1 MSLGIEEMQERD
13 NKIRVLQVNKLYY
26 PVTGGIERVVQQ
38 LAEGLCDETDTK
50 VLVCCKKGRTIVE
63 QIAGIEVTRA
73 SSMGMLSSLPLS
85 VSFLWKFR
93 RMAKDRDIVHIHMPF
108 PLGDLACFLSGYK
121 GKVIL
126 WWHSDIVRQKKLMK
140 LYRPLMEWLLRR
152 ADCIVVAT
160 QGHIDGSKYLK
171 PYQDKCR
178 IIPYGV
184 ERQIEETA
192 DRWIAVQEESS
203 GRQHSS
209 KDSVR
214 FLFVGRLVYY
224 KGCNELIRAFIQVSA
239 SRSDLFLDIVGT
251 GPLEREMKEMVHE
264 AGLEERVR
272 FYANVEDEELAEF
285 FGTCDVF
292 VLPSVARSEA
302 FGLVQIEAMA
312 FGKPVI
318 NTKLPS
324 GVPYVSL
331 DQVTGL
337 TVPPEDVHKLAQ
349 AMQYLA
355 EHPDERR
362 EMGVRARQRMKKMY
376 RIDTMLEH
384 VKRLYEELMEGNE

>member
-1 MSLGIEEMQERD
+1 MLGNEEMREKN

-38 LAEGLCDETDTK
+38 LAEGLCEDTDTK
-50 VLVCCKKGRTIVE
+50 VLVCRRKGRTIVE

-93 RMAKDRDIVHIHMPF
+93 RMAKDRDIIHIHMPF

-121 GKVIL
+121 GRVIL

-171 PYQDKCR
+171 PYQEKCR
-178 IIPYGV
+178 IIPFGV
-184 ERQIEETA
+184 DLKIEKEA
-192 DRWIAVQEESS
+192 DRWYEEGRLLERSEEKPDAV
-203 GRQHSS
+203 
-209 KDSVR
+209 K

-224 KGCNELIRAFIQVSA
+224 KGCRTMIEAFVQAAKGNSRIQ
-239 SRSDLFLDIVGT
+239 LDIVGT
-251 GPLEREMKEMVHE
+251 GPLEPELKKQT
-264 AGLEERVR
+264 
-272 FYANVEDEELAEF
+272 EELGLTDRIQFHAEVSDDELIGYF
-285 FGTCDVF
+285 KECDVF
-292 VLPSVARSEA
+292 VLPSLQRSEA

-312 FGKPVI
+312 FGRPVI

-331 DQVTGL
+331 HGETGVTVEPGNAA
-337 TVPPEDVHKLAQ
+337 ELAE

-355 EHPDERR
+355 EHPAERCQ
-362 EMGVRARQRMKKMY
+362 MGERARARMDEQFRMDKMLK
-376 RIDTMLEH
+376 RVL
-384 VKRLYEELMEGNE
+384 RLYEEFVERGEDS

>member
-1 MSLGIEEMQERD
+1 
-13 NKIRVLQVNKLYY
+13 
-26 PVTGGIERVVQQ
+26 
-38 LAEGLCDETDTK
+38 
-50 VLVCCKKGRTIVE
+50 
-63 QIAGIEVTRA
+63 
-73 SSMGMLSSLPLS
+73 
-85 VSFLWKFR
+85 
-93 RMAKDRDIVHIHMPF
+93 
-108 PLGDLACFLSGYK
+108 
-121 GKVIL
+121 
-126 WWHSDIVRQKKLMK
+126 
-140 LYRPLMEWLLRR
+140 
-152 ADCIVVAT
+152 
-160 QGHIDGSKYLK
+160 
-171 PYQDKCR
+171 
-178 IIPYGV
+178 V

-224 KGCNELIRAFIQVSA
+224 KGCNELIRAFIQASA

-384 VKRLYEELMEGNE
+384 VKKLYEELMEGNE

>member
-1 MSLGIEEMQERD
+1 MQETK

-38 LAEGLCDETDTK
+38 LAEGLCKDTDTK
-50 VLVCCKKGRTIVE
+50 VLVCRKKGKTVVE
-63 QIAGIEVTRA
+63 QVGGVEVTRA

-93 RMAKDRDIVHIHMPF
+93 RMAKDRDIIHIHMPF

-126 WWHSDIVRQKKLMK
+126 WWHSDIVRQKRLMK

-160 QGHIDGSKYLK
+160 QGHIDGSKYLQ
-171 PYQDKCR
+171 PYEDKCR

-184 ERQIEETA
+184 DPKMEREAERWYE
-192 DRWIAVQEESS
+192 DRKPHKKSDKKPDV
-203 GRQHSS
+203 
-209 KDSVR
+209 VNY
-214 FLFVGRLVYY
+214 LFVGRLVYY
-224 KGCNELIRAFIQVSA
+224 KGCRIMIEAFARAA
-239 SRSDLFLDIVGT
+239 EADRRLRLDIVGM
-251 GPLEREMKEMVHE
+251 GPLEPELKKQT
-264 AGLEERVR
+264 
-272 FYANVEDEELAEF
+272 EELGVTDQIYFHADVSDDELIRYF
-285 FGTCDVF
+285 KECDVF
-292 VLPSVARSEA
+292 VLPSLQRSEA

-318 NTKLPS
+318 NTRLPS

-331 DQVTGL
+331 HGETGL
-337 TVPPEDVHKLAQ
+337 TVEPGNVTELAE

-355 EHPDERR
+355 EHPSERQQ
-362 EMGVRARQRMKKMY
+362 MGKRARERMEEQFRM
-376 RIDTMLEH
+376 DTMLEN
-384 VKRLYEELMEGNE
+384 VKKLYEELVEGVKTVEDRI

>member
-1 MSLGIEEMQERD
+1 MLGNEEMREKN

-38 LAEGLCDETDTK
+38 LAEGLCEDTDTK
-50 VLVCCKKGRTIVE
+50 VLVCRKKGRTIVE
-63 QIAGIEVTRA
+63 QIHGIEVTRA

-93 RMAKDRDIVHIHMPF
+93 RMAKDRDIIHIHMPF

-121 GKVIL
+121 GRVIL

-171 PYQDKCR
+171 PYQEKCR
-178 IIPYGV
+178 IIPFGV
-184 ERQIEETA
+184 DLKIEKEA
-192 DRWIAVQEESS
+192 DRWYEEGRLLERSEEKPDAV
-203 GRQHSS
+203 
-209 KDSVR
+209 K

-224 KGCNELIRAFIQVSA
+224 KGCRTMIEAFVQAAKGNSRIQ
-239 SRSDLFLDIVGT
+239 LDIVGT
-251 GPLEREMKEMVHE
+251 GSLEPELKKQT
-264 AGLEERVR
+264 
-272 FYANVEDEELAEF
+272 EELGLTDRIYFHADVSDDELIQYF
-285 FGTCDVF
+285 KECDVF
-292 VLPSVARSEA
+292 VLPSLQRSEA

-312 FGKPVI
+312 FGRPVI

-331 DQVTGL
+331 HGETGL
-337 TVPPEDVHKLAQ
+337 TVEPGNTAELAE

-355 EHPDERR
+355 EHPAERCR
-362 EMGVRARQRMKKMY
+362 MGEQARARMEEQFRMDK
-376 RIDTMLEH
+376 MLER
-384 VKRLYEELMEGNE
+384 VLRLYGEFVERGEDS

>member
-1 MSLGIEEMQERD
+1 MQEKN

-38 LAEGLCDETDTK
+38 LAEGLCEDTDTK
-50 VLVCCKKGRTIVE
+50 VLVCRKKGGTIVE

-121 GKVIL
+121 GRVIL

-152 ADCIVVAT
+152 ADCIIVAT
-160 QGHIDGSKYLK
+160 QGHIDGSEYLK

-178 IIPYGV
+178 IIPFGV
-184 ERQIEETA
+184 DPKIEKEA
-192 DRWIAVQEESS
+192 DRWYEEGGPPERSQEKTAVV
-203 GRQHSS
+203 
-209 KDSVR
+209 KY
-214 FLFVGRLVYY
+214 LFVGRLVYY
-224 KGCNELIRAFIQVSA
+224 KGCRTMIEAFVQAAKRNDRIR
-239 SRSDLFLDIVGT
+239 LDIVGT
-251 GPLEREMKEMVHE
+251 GPLEPELKRQT
-264 AGLEERVR
+264 
-272 FYANVEDEELAEF
+272 EELRLTDQIHFHAGVSDDELIGF
-285 FGTCDVF
+285 FKECDVF
-292 VLPSVARSEA
+292 VLPSLQRSEA

-318 NTKLPS
+318 NTNLPS

-331 DQVTGL
+331 HGETGL
-337 TVPPEDVHKLAQ
+337 TVEPGNTAELAE
-349 AMQYLA
+349 AMEYLA
-355 EHPDERR
+355 EHPAERCQ
-362 EMGVRARQRMKKMY
+362 MGERARERMEEQFRME
-376 RIDTMLEH
+376 TMLKR
-384 VKRLYEELMEGNE
+384 VLRLYEEFVERREDS

>member
-1 MSLGIEEMQERD
+1 MREKN

-38 LAEGLCDETDTK
+38 LAEGLCEDTDTK
-50 VLVCCKKGRTIVE
+50 VLVCRKKGRTIVE
-63 QIAGIEVTRA
+63 QIHGIEVTRA

-93 RMAKDRDIVHIHMPF
+93 RMAKDRDIIHIHMPF

-121 GKVIL
+121 GRVIL

-171 PYQDKCR
+171 PYQEKCR
-178 IIPYGV
+178 IIPFGV
-184 ERQIEETA
+184 DLKIEKEA
-192 DRWIAVQEESS
+192 DRWYEEGRLLERSEEKPDAV
-203 GRQHSS
+203 
-209 KDSVR
+209 K

-224 KGCNELIRAFIQVSA
+224 KGCRTMIEAFVQAAKGNSRIQ
-239 SRSDLFLDIVGT
+239 LDIVGT
-251 GPLEREMKEMVHE
+251 GSLEPELKKQT
-264 AGLEERVR
+264 
-272 FYANVEDEELAEF
+272 EELGLTDRIYFHADVSDDELIQYF
-285 FGTCDVF
+285 KECDVF
-292 VLPSVARSEA
+292 VLPSLQRSEA

-312 FGKPVI
+312 FGRPVI

-331 DQVTGL
+331 HGETGL
-337 TVPPEDVHKLAQ
+337 TVEPGNTAELAE

-355 EHPDERR
+355 EHPAERCR
-362 EMGVRARQRMKKMY
+362 MGEQARARMEEQFRMDK
-376 RIDTMLEH
+376 MLER
-384 VKRLYEELMEGNE
+384 VLRLYGEFVERGEDS

>member
-1 MSLGIEEMQERD
+1 MLGNEEMREKN

-38 LAEGLCDETDTK
+38 LAEGLCEDTDTK
-50 VLVCCKKGRTIVE
+50 VLVCRRKGRTIVE

-93 RMAKDRDIVHIHMPF
+93 RMAKDRDIIHIHMPF

-121 GKVIL
+121 GRVIL

-171 PYQDKCR
+171 PYQEKCR
-178 IIPYGV
+178 IIPFGV
-184 ERQIEETA
+184 DLKIEKEA
-192 DRWIAVQEESS
+192 DRWYEEGRLLERSEEKPDAV
-203 GRQHSS
+203 
-209 KDSVR
+209 K

-224 KGCNELIRAFIQVSA
+224 KGCRTMIEAFVQAAKGNSRIQ
-239 SRSDLFLDIVGT
+239 LDIVGT
-251 GPLEREMKEMVHE
+251 GSLEPELKKQTEEMGLTDRIYFHADVSDDELIQYFKE
-264 AGLEERVR
+264 
-272 FYANVEDEELAEF
+272 
-285 FGTCDVF
+285 CDVF
-292 VLPSVARSEA
+292 VLPSLQRSEA

-331 DQVTGL
+331 HGETGL
-337 TVPPEDVHKLAQ
+337 TVEPGNAAELAE

-355 EHPDERR
+355 EHPVERCR
-362 EMGVRARQRMKKMY
+362 IGERARARMEEQFRMDKM
-376 RIDTMLEH
+376 L
-384 VKRLYEELMEGNE
+384 KRVLQLYEEFVERGEDS

>member
-1 MSLGIEEMQERD
+1 MREKN

-38 LAEGLCDETDTK
+38 LAEGLCEDTDTK
-50 VLVCCKKGRTIVE
+50 VLVCRRKGRTIVE

-93 RMAKDRDIVHIHMPF
+93 RMAKDRDIIHIHMPF

-121 GKVIL
+121 GRVIL

-171 PYQDKCR
+171 PYQEKCR
-178 IIPYGV
+178 IIPFGV
-184 ERQIEETA
+184 DLKIEKEA
-192 DRWIAVQEESS
+192 DRWYEEGRLLERSEEKPDAV
-203 GRQHSS
+203 
-209 KDSVR
+209 K

-224 KGCNELIRAFIQVSA
+224 KGCRTMIEAFVQAAKGNSRIQ
-239 SRSDLFLDIVGT
+239 LDIVGT
-251 GPLEREMKEMVHE
+251 GPLEPELKKQT
-264 AGLEERVR
+264 
-272 FYANVEDEELAEF
+272 EELGLTDRIQFHAEVSDDELIGYF
-285 FGTCDVF
+285 KECDVF
-292 VLPSVARSEA
+292 VLPSLQRSEA

-312 FGKPVI
+312 FGRPVI

-331 DQVTGL
+331 HGETGVTVEPGNAA
-337 TVPPEDVHKLAQ
+337 ELAE

-355 EHPDERR
+355 EHPAERCQ
-362 EMGVRARQRMKKMY
+362 MGERARARMDEQFRMDKMLK
-376 RIDTMLEH
+376 RVL
-384 VKRLYEELMEGNE
+384 RLYEEFVERGEDS

>member
-1 MSLGIEEMQERD
+1 MPGNEEMQERND
-13 NKIRVLQVNKLYY
+13 KIRVLQVNKLYH

-38 LAEGLCDETDTK
+38 LAEGLCEDTDTK
-50 VLVCCKKGRTIVE
+50 VLVCRKKGRTIVE
-63 QIAGIEVTRA
+63 QIAGVEVTGA

-93 RMAKDRDIVHIHMPF
+93 RMVKDRDIVHIHMPF

-160 QGHIDGSKYLK
+160 QGHIDGSRYLK

-178 IIPYGV
+178 IIPFGV
-184 ERQIEETA
+184 DPKIEKEA
-192 DRWIAVQEESS
+192 DRWYEEGGPSERSQEKNAAV
-203 GRQHSS
+203 
-209 KDSVR
+209 KY
-214 FLFVGRLVYY
+214 LFVGRLVYY
-224 KGCNELIRAFIQVSA
+224 KGCRTMIEAFVQAAKADSYIQ
-239 SRSDLFLDIVGT
+239 LDIVGT
-251 GPLEREMKEMVHE
+251 GPLEPELKKQT
-264 AGLEERVR
+264 
-272 FYANVEDEELAEF
+272 EELGLTDRIHFHASVGDDELIGF
-285 FGTCDVF
+285 FKECDVF
-292 VLPSVARSEA
+292 VLPSLQRSEA

-331 DQVTGL
+331 HGETGL
-337 TVPPEDVHKLAQ
+337 TVEPGNTAELAE

-355 EHPDERR
+355 EHPAERR
-362 EMGVRARQRMKKMY
+362 RMGERARERMDEQFRMDK
-376 RIDTMLEH
+376 MLER
-384 VKRLYEELMEGNE
+384 VLRLYEEFVERKLGR

>member
-1 MSLGIEEMQERD
+1 MREKN

-38 LAEGLCDETDTK
+38 LAEGLCEDTDTK
-50 VLVCCKKGRTIVE
+50 VLVCRRKGRTIVE

-93 RMAKDRDIVHIHMPF
+93 RMAKDRDIIHIHMPF

-121 GKVIL
+121 GRVIL

-171 PYQDKCR
+171 PYQEKCR
-178 IIPYGV
+178 IIPFGV
-184 ERQIEETA
+184 DLKIEKEA
-192 DRWIAVQEESS
+192 DRWYEEGRLLERSEEKPDAV
-203 GRQHSS
+203 
-209 KDSVR
+209 K

-224 KGCNELIRAFIQVSA
+224 KGCRTMIEAFVQAAKGNSRIQ
-239 SRSDLFLDIVGT
+239 LDIVGT
-251 GPLEREMKEMVHE
+251 GSLEPELKKQT
-264 AGLEERVR
+264 
-272 FYANVEDEELAEF
+272 EELGLTDRIYFHADVSDDELIQYF
-285 FGTCDVF
+285 KECDVF
-292 VLPSVARSEA
+292 VLPSLQRSEA

-331 DQVTGL
+331 HGETGL
-337 TVPPEDVHKLAQ
+337 TVEPGNTAELAE

-355 EHPDERR
+355 EHPAERCR
-362 EMGVRARQRMKKMY
+362 MGERARVRMEEQFRMDKM
-376 RIDTMLEH
+376 L
-384 VKRLYEELMEGNE
+384 KRVLQLYEEFVERGEDS

>member
-1 MSLGIEEMQERD
+1 MREKN

-38 LAEGLCDETDTK
+38 LAEGLCEDTDTK
-50 VLVCCKKGRTIVE
+50 VLVCRRKGRTIVE

-93 RMAKDRDIVHIHMPF
+93 RMAKDRDIIHIHMPF

-121 GKVIL
+121 GRVIL

-171 PYQDKCR
+171 PYQEKCR
-178 IIPYGV
+178 IIPFGV
-184 ERQIEETA
+184 DLKIEKEA
-192 DRWIAVQEESS
+192 DRWYEEGRLLERSEEKPDAV
-203 GRQHSS
+203 
-209 KDSVR
+209 K

-224 KGCNELIRAFIQVSA
+224 KGCRTMIEAFVQAAKGNSRIQ
-239 SRSDLFLDIVGT
+239 LDIVGT
-251 GPLEREMKEMVHE
+251 GSLEPELKKQT
-264 AGLEERVR
+264 
-272 FYANVEDEELAEF
+272 EELGLTDRIYFHADVSDDELIQYF
-285 FGTCDVF
+285 KECDVF
-292 VLPSVARSEA
+292 VLPSLQRSEA

-331 DQVTGL
+331 HGETGL
-337 TVPPEDVHKLAQ
+337 TVEPGNAAELAE

-355 EHPDERR
+355 EHPVERCR
-362 EMGVRARQRMKKMY
+362 IGERARVRMDEQYRMDKMLK
-376 RIDTMLEH
+376 RVL
-384 VKRLYEELMEGNE
+384 RLYEEFVERGEDS

>member
-1 MSLGIEEMQERD
+1 MLGNEEMREKN

-38 LAEGLCDETDTK
+38 LAEGLCEDTDTK
-50 VLVCCKKGRTIVE
+50 VLVCRRKGRTIVE

-93 RMAKDRDIVHIHMPF
+93 RMAKDRDIIHIHMPF

-121 GKVIL
+121 GRVIL

-171 PYQDKCR
+171 PYQEKCR
-178 IIPYGV
+178 IIPFGV
-184 ERQIEETA
+184 DLKIEKEA
-192 DRWIAVQEESS
+192 DRWYEEGRLLERSEEKPDAV
-203 GRQHSS
+203 
-209 KDSVR
+209 K

-224 KGCNELIRAFIQVSA
+224 KGCRTMIEAFVQAAKGNSRIQ
-239 SRSDLFLDIVGT
+239 LDIVGT
-251 GPLEREMKEMVHE
+251 GSLEPELKKQT
-264 AGLEERVR
+264 
-272 FYANVEDEELAEF
+272 EELGLTDRIYFHADVSDDELIQYF
-285 FGTCDVF
+285 KECDVF
-292 VLPSVARSEA
+292 VLPSLQRSEA

-331 DQVTGL
+331 HGETGL
-337 TVPPEDVHKLAQ
+337 TVEPGNTAELAE

-355 EHPDERR
+355 EHPAERCR
-362 EMGVRARQRMKKMY
+362 MGERARVRMEEQFRMDKM
-376 RIDTMLEH
+376 L
-384 VKRLYEELMEGNE
+384 KRVLQLYEEFVERGEDS

>member
-1 MSLGIEEMQERD
+1 MPENEEMQEKN

-38 LAEGLCDETDTK
+38 LAEGLCEDTDTK
-50 VLVCCKKGRTIVE
+50 VLVCRKKGGTIVE

-121 GKVIL
+121 GRVIL

-152 ADCIVVAT
+152 ADCIIVAT
-160 QGHIDGSKYLK
+160 QGHIDGSEYLK

-178 IIPYGV
+178 IIPFGV
-184 ERQIEETA
+184 DPKIEKEA
-192 DRWIAVQEESS
+192 DRWYEEGGPPERSQKKTAVV
-203 GRQHSS
+203 
-209 KDSVR
+209 KY
-214 FLFVGRLVYY
+214 LFVGRLVYY
-224 KGCNELIRAFIQVSA
+224 KGCRTMIEAFVQAAKRNDRIR
-239 SRSDLFLDIVGT
+239 LDIVGT
-251 GPLEREMKEMVHE
+251 GPLEPELKRQT
-264 AGLEERVR
+264 
-272 FYANVEDEELAEF
+272 EELRLTDQIHFHAGVSDDELIGF
-285 FGTCDVF
+285 FKECDVF
-292 VLPSVARSEA
+292 VLPSLQRSEA

-318 NTKLPS
+318 NTNLPS

-331 DQVTGL
+331 HGETGL
-337 TVPPEDVHKLAQ
+337 TVEPGNTAELAE
-349 AMQYLA
+349 AMEYLA
-355 EHPDERR
+355 EHPAERCQ
-362 EMGVRARQRMKKMY
+362 MGERARERMEEQFRME
-376 RIDTMLEH
+376 TMLNR
-384 VKRLYEELMEGNE
+384 VLRLYEEFVERREDS